1 METQIIHVVPAVSN
15 ESSGVTY
22 ATTRLCDSLV
32 DLGLNVSLVA
42 MEWGPIERP
51 PEFLRTFPVGLGP
64 RRLGRSPGM
73 LRWLMDQADARRL
86 GVIHNHGMWQMNSIY
101 PARVSRKHGVPLI
114 VSPHGSWSEWAMS
127 SGSIAKKPFWH
138 LLQRP
143 AMLRATCFHVT
154 SETEYAEVR
163 NLGFTQPIAVV
174 PIGIDIPPLR
184 KERLSSDRTLLF
196 LGRINPKKGLDLLLS
211 AWGAV
216 QARFP
221 EWRLRIVGSD
231 EGYYGSSGY
240 MSELKSLAAALGLQR
255 IEFSG
260 ALHGAAKWQAYA
272 DSDLFVLPTYSENF
286 GLSIAEA
293 LASGTPALVS
303 KGAPW
308 SGLDARRAGRW
319 IDIGVDPL
327 VAGLE
332 DLLQRE
338 PRELRDMGINGR
350 TWMTEA
356 YSWRTIGQ
364 RMAELYHWLARGSA
378 GVPSFVITS

>member
-1 METQIIHVVPAVSN
+1 VNIIHVVPAIT
-15 ESSGVTY
+15 EEASGPSYSVV
-22 ATTRLCDSLV
+22 RLCESLIEAGDEV
-32 DLGLNVSLVA
+32 TLAA
-42 MEWGPIERP
+42 MDWAPIARP
-51 PEFLRTFPVGLGP
+51 PACLRTFPMGVGP
-64 RRLGRSPGM
+64 RRLGRSPAM
-73 LRWLMDQADARRL
+73 ARWLEEQARSGQVAVL
-86 GVIHNHGMWQMNSIY
+86 HNHGMWQMNAVY
-101 PARVSRKHGVPLI
+101 PGRTAARYGTPYV
-114 VSPHGSWSEWAMS
+114 VSPRGTWSAWAMAN
-127 SGSIAKKPFWH
+127 GSVMKKPFWS

-143 AMLRATCFHVT
+143 AVEPATCFHAT
-154 SETEYAEVR
+154 AESEYEDIR
-163 NLGFTQPIAVV
+163 RLGFRQPVAVI
-174 PIGIDIPPLR
+174 PNGIDILPPMDKTGDGR
-184 KERLSSDRTLLF
+184 RTVLF
-196 LGRINPKKGLDLLLS
+196 LGRIHPVKGLDMLLH

-221 EWRLRIVGSD
+221 DWRLRIVGSD
-231 EGYYGSSGY
+231 DGYHGSSGY
-240 MSELKSLAAALGLQR
+240 MSVLKRLAAALGLQR

-286 GLSIAEA
+286 GMSIAEA

-308 SGLDARRAGRW
+308 SGLEARRAGRW

>member
-1 METQIIHVVPAVSN
+1 MNIIHVVPAIT
-15 ESSGVTY
+15 EEASGPSYSVV
-22 ATTRLCDSLV
+22 RLCESLIEAGDEV
-32 DLGLNVSLVA
+32 TLAA
-42 MEWGPIERP
+42 MDWAPIARP
-51 PEFLRTFPVGLGP
+51 PACLRTFPMGVGP
-64 RRLGRSPGM
+64 RRLGRSPAM
-73 LRWLMDQADARRL
+73 ARWLEEQARSGQVAVL
-86 GVIHNHGMWQMNSIY
+86 HNHGMWQMNAVY
-101 PARVSRKHGVPLI
+101 PGRTAARYGTPYV
-114 VSPHGSWSEWAMS
+114 VSPRGTWSAWAMAN
-127 SGSIAKKPFWH
+127 GSVMKKPFWS

-143 AMLRATCFHVT
+143 AVEPATCFHAT
-154 SETEYAEVR
+154 AESEYEDIR
-163 NLGFTQPIAVV
+163 RLGFRQPVAVI
-174 PIGIDIPPLR
+174 PNGIDILPPMDKTGDGR
-184 KERLSSDRTLLF
+184 RTVLF
-196 LGRINPKKGLDLLLS
+196 LGRIHPVKGLDMLLH

-221 EWRLRIVGSD
+221 DWRLRIVGSD
-231 EGYYGSSGY
+231 DGYHGSSGY
-240 MSELKSLAAALGLQR
+240 MSVLKRLAAALGLQR

-286 GLSIAEA
+286 GMSIAEA

-308 SGLDARRAGRW
+308 SGLEARRAGRW

>member
-1 METQIIHVVPAVSN
+1 VNIIHVVPAIT
-15 ESSGVTY
+15 EEASGPSYSVV
-22 ATTRLCDSLV
+22 RLCESLLEAGDEV
-32 DLGLNVSLVA
+32 TLAA
-42 MEWGPIERP
+42 MDWAPIARP
-51 PEFLRTFPVGLGP
+51 PACLRTFPMGVGP
-64 RRLGRSPGM
+64 RRLGRSPAM
-73 LRWLMDQADARRL
+73 ARWLEEQARSGQVAVL
-86 GVIHNHGMWQMNSIY
+86 HNHGMWQMNAVY
-101 PARVSRKHGVPLI
+101 PGRTAARYGTPYV
-114 VSPHGSWSEWAMS
+114 VSPRGTWSAWAMAN
-127 SGSIAKKPFWH
+127 GSVMKKPFWS

-143 AMLRATCFHVT
+143 AVEPATCFHAT
-154 SETEYAEVR
+154 AESEYEDIR
-163 NLGFTQPIAVV
+163 RLGFRQPVAVI
-174 PIGIDIPPLR
+174 PNGIDILPPMDKTGDGR
-184 KERLSSDRTLLF
+184 RTVLF
-196 LGRINPKKGLDLLLS
+196 LGRIHPVKGLDMLLH

-221 EWRLRIVGSD
+221 DWRLRIVGSD
-231 EGYYGSSGY
+231 DGYHGSSGY
-240 MSELKSLAAALGLQR
+240 MSVLKRLAAALGLQR

-286 GLSIAEA
+286 GMSIAEA

-308 SGLDARRAGRW
+308 SGLEARRAGRW

>member
-1 METQIIHVVPAVSN
+1 MNIIHVVPAITE
-15 ESSGVTY
+15 ESSGPSYSVV
-22 ATTRLCDSLV
+22 RLCESLIEE
-32 DLGLNVSLVA
+32 GSQVA
-42 MEWGPIERP
+42 LAAMDWAPIARP
-51 PEFLRTFPVGLGP
+51 PACLRAFPVGVGP
-64 RRLGRSPGM
+64 RRLGRSPAM
-73 LRWLMDQADARRL
+73 ARWLEAQTRSGQVDVL
-86 GVIHNHGMWQMNSIY
+86 HNHGMWQMNAVY
-101 PARVSRKHGVPLI
+101 PGRVAARHGTPYV
-114 VSPHGSWSEWAMS
+114 VSPRGTWSAWAMAN
-127 SGSIAKKPFWH
+127 GSVMKKPFWS

-143 AMLRATCFHVT
+143 AVEPATCFHAT
-154 SETEYAEVR
+154 AESEYEDIR
-163 NLGFTQPIAVV
+163 RLGFRQPVAVI
-174 PIGIDIPPLR
+174 PNGIDLPPPMDKTGDGR
-184 KERLSSDRTLLF
+184 RTVLF
-196 LGRINPKKGLDLLLS
+196 LGRIHPVKGLNILLH

-216 QARFP
+216 QSRFP
-221 EWRLRIVGSD
+221 DWRLRIVGSD
-231 EGYYGSSGY
+231 DGYHGSSGY
-240 MSELKSLAAALGLQR
+240 MAELKSLAAALGLQR

-260 ALHGAAKWQAYA
+260 ALHDAAKWQAYA

-286 GLSIAEA
+286 GMSIAEA

-364 RMAELYHWLARGSA
+364 RMAEFYHWLARGSA

>member
-1 METQIIHVVPAVSN
+1 MNIIHVVPAIT
-15 ESSGVTY
+15 EEASGPSYSVV
-22 ATTRLCDSLV
+22 RLCESLLEAGDEV
-32 DLGLNVSLVA
+32 TLAA
-42 MEWGPIERP
+42 MDWAPIARP
-51 PEFLRTFPVGLGP
+51 PACLRTFPMGVGP
-64 RRLGRSPGM
+64 RRLGRSPAM
-73 LRWLMDQADARRL
+73 ARWLEEQARSGQVAVL
-86 GVIHNHGMWQMNSIY
+86 HNHGMWQMNAVY
-101 PARVSRKHGVPLI
+101 PGRTAARYGTPYV
-114 VSPHGSWSEWAMS
+114 VSPRGTWSAWAMAN
-127 SGSIAKKPFWH
+127 GSVMKKPFWS

-143 AMLRATCFHVT
+143 AVEPATCFHAT
-154 SETEYAEVR
+154 AESEYEDIR
-163 NLGFTQPIAVV
+163 RLGFRQPVAVI
-174 PIGIDIPPLR
+174 PNGIDILPPMDKTGDGR
-184 KERLSSDRTLLF
+184 RTVLF
-196 LGRINPKKGLDLLLS
+196 LGRIHPVKGLDMLLH

-221 EWRLRIVGSD
+221 DWRLRIVGSD
-231 EGYYGSSGY
+231 DGYHGSSGY
-240 MSELKSLAAALGLQR
+240 MSVLKRLAAALGLQR

-286 GLSIAEA
+286 GMSIAEA

-308 SGLDARRAGRW
+308 SGLEARRAGRW

>member
-1 METQIIHVVPAVSN
+1 MNIIHVVPAITE
-15 ESSGVTY
+15 ESSGPSYSVV
-22 ATTRLCDSLV
+22 RLCESLIEE
-32 DLGLNVSLVA
+32 GSQVA
-42 MEWGPIERP
+42 LAAMDWAPIARP
-51 PEFLRTFPVGLGP
+51 PACLRAFPVGVGP
-64 RRLGRSPGM
+64 RRLGRSPAM
-73 LRWLMDQADARRL
+73 ARWLEAQTRSGQVDVL
-86 GVIHNHGMWQMNSIY
+86 HNHGMWQMNAVY
-101 PARVSRKHGVPLI
+101 PGRVAARHGTPYV
-114 VSPHGSWSEWAMS
+114 VSPRGTWSAWAMAN
-127 SGSIAKKPFWH
+127 GSVMKKPFWS

-143 AMLRATCFHVT
+143 AVEPATCFHAT
-154 SETEYAEVR
+154 AESEYEDIR
-163 NLGFTQPIAVV
+163 RLGFRQPVAVI
-174 PIGIDIPPLR
+174 PNGIDLPPPMDKTGDGR
-184 KERLSSDRTLLF
+184 RTVLF
-196 LGRINPKKGLDLLLS
+196 LGRIHPVKGLNILLH

-216 QARFP
+216 QSRFP
-221 EWRLRIVGSD
+221 DWRLRIVGSD
-231 EGYYGSSGY
+231 DGYHGSSGY
-240 MSELKSLAAALGLQR
+240 MAELKSLAAALGLQR

-286 GLSIAEA
+286 GMSIAEA

-308 SGLDARRAGRW
+308 SGLEARRAGRW

-364 RMAELYHWLARGSA
+364 RMAEFYHWLARGSA